1 MRYLLDTN
9 AVIGIL
15 DGATALNRRLRRE
28 KARDIALSS
37 IAVHELYYGAF
48 KSQRRAPNLEVVDS
62 IGFEVL
68 AFDRNDARVAGEIR
82 AALAIAGTP
91 IGPYD
96 VLIAGQAK
104 ARDLVLVTSNVQEFR
119 RVAGLEI
126 ANWVRFARGSFSSRN
141 GFRSATDYW

>member
-28 KARDIALSS
+28 KAREIALSS

-104 ARDLVLVTSNVQEFR
+104 ARDLVLVTSNVREFR

-126 ANWVRFARGSFSSRN
+126 ANWSEPYN
-141 GFRSATDYW
+141 